1 MLSFFTMIDLHTHSN
16 CSDGDLSPENLVE
29 YAVSKKI
36 SVLALTDHDT
46 ISGLDIAEKSA
57 QKYGIEFVRG
67 IELGIDWP
75 SGEFHLLGYGL
86 SDISESLLDLISTLQ
101 KNREERN
108 LRIIEKLKDININTS
123 LEELYEIF
131 NTKNI
136 CRPHIADFLVQKK
149 KVKNRQKAFDLY
161 LAKGRPIYEKK
172 VGMNLDVAIQAIR
185 DSRGIPVLAH
195 PLSLYVSWGKM
206 EGVLTDLYERGICGL
221 EAWHSGVRLSEAK
234 RLEELARKL
243 GFFVTAGSDFH
254 GEKVRADRK
263 IGHTAGGTKIDE
275 RFWRFELKSA
285 LESKKN

>member
-1 MLSFFTMIDLHTHSN
+1 MIDLHTHSN
-16 CSDGDLSPENLVE
+16 CSDGDLSPEDLVK

-36 SVLALTDHDT
+36 TVLALTDHDT
-46 ISGLDIAEKSA
+46 ISGLDRAEKAS
-57 QKYGIEFVRG
+57 KENGIEFVRG
-67 IELGIDWP
+67 IELGIEWP

-86 SDISESLLDLISTLQ
+86 SEISESLHELIATLQ

-108 LRIIEKLKDININTS
+108 LRIVEKLKDIDINTS

-136 CRPHIADFLVQKK
+136 CRPHIADFLVSKK

-172 VGMNLDVAIQAIR
+172 VGMNLDVAIQAIK
-185 DSRGIPVLAH
+185 DSGGIPVLAH

-206 EGVLTDLYERGICGL
+206 EGVLQDLYERGICGL

-234 RLEELARKL
+234 RLEELAKKL

-263 IGHTAGGTKIDE
+263 IGHTAGGLKIDS
-275 RFWRFELKSA
+275 RFWNDELSVQ
-285 LESKKN
+285 LKNL

>member
-1 MLSFFTMIDLHTHSN
+1 MIDLHTHSN
-16 CSDGDLSPENLVE
+16 CSDGDLSPEELVE
-29 YAVSKKI
+29 FAHKKNI

-46 ISGLDIAEKSA
+46 ISGLERASLQAEKL
-57 QKYGIEFVRG
+57 GIEFVKG
-67 IELGIDWP
+67 IEIGIEWP

-86 SDISESLLDLISTLQ
+86 ENPSQSLYELIETLQ

-108 LRIIEKLKDININTS
+108 LRIVEKLKEIEVFTS
-123 LEELYEIF
+123 LEELYETF

-136 CRPHIADFLVQKK
+136 CRPHIADFLVSKK
-149 KVKNRQKAFDLY
+149 KVKTRQKAFDLY

-172 VGMNLDVAIQAIR
+172 VGMNLDVAIQAIK
-185 DSRGIPVLAH
+185 DSGGIPVLAH
-195 PLSLYVSWGKM
+195 PLSLYVSWGKI
-206 EGVLTDLYERGICGL
+206 ESVLNDLKERGICGL

-263 IGHTAGGTKIDE
+263 IGHTAGGTKIDS
-275 RFWRFELKSA
+275 RFWQDELSVA
-285 LESKKN
+285 IKNL

>member
-1 MLSFFTMIDLHTHSN
+1 MIDLHTHSN
-16 CSDGDLSPENLVE
+16 CSDGDLSPEDLVE
-29 YAVSKKI
+29 YAFSKKI

-46 ISGLDIAEKSA
+46 ISGLDRAEKA
-57 QKYGIEFVRG
+57 CKEKEIEFVKG
-67 IELGIDWP
+67 IELGIEWP

-86 SDISESLLDLISTLQ
+86 SDISESLRELISTLQ

-172 VGMNLDVAIQAIR
+172 VGMNLDVAIQAIK
-185 DSRGIPVLAH
+185 DSGGIPVLAH
-195 PLSLYVSWGKM
+195 PLSLYVSWGKI
-206 EGVLTDLYERGICGL
+206 ESVLQDLYERGICGL

-263 IGHTAGGTKIDE
+263 IGHTAGGIKIDE
-275 RFWRFELKSA
+275 RFWSFELKPA
-285 LESKKN
+285 LKS

>member
-1 MLSFFTMIDLHTHSN
+1 MIDLHTHSN
-16 CSDGDLSPENLVE
+16 CSDGDLSPEDLVK

-36 SVLALTDHDT
+36 TVLALTDHDT
-46 ISGLDIAEKSA
+46 ISGLDRAEKASREN
-57 QKYGIEFVRG
+57 GIEFVRG
-67 IELGIDWP
+67 IELGIEWP

-86 SDISESLLDLISTLQ
+86 SEISESLHELIATLQ

-108 LRIIEKLKDININTS
+108 LRIVEKLKDIDINTS

-136 CRPHIADFLVQKK
+136 CRPHIADFLVSKK

-172 VGMNLDVAIQAIR
+172 VGMNLDVAIQAIK
-185 DSRGIPVLAH
+185 DSGGIPVLAH

-206 EGVLTDLYERGICGL
+206 EGVLQDLYERGICGL

-243 GFFVTAGSDFH
+243 RFFVTAGSDFH

-263 IGHTAGGTKIDE
+263 IGHTAGGIKIDE
-275 RFWRFELKSA
+275 RFWNSELKPA
-285 LESKKN
+285 LKS

>member
-1 MLSFFTMIDLHTHSN
+1 MIDLHTHSN
-16 CSDGDLSPENLVE
+16 CSDGDLSPEDLVE
-29 YAVSKKI
+29 YAFSKKI

-46 ISGLDIAEKSA
+46 ISGLDRAEKA
-57 QKYGIEFVRG
+57 CKEKEIEFVRG
-67 IELGIDWP
+67 IELGIEWP

-86 SDISESLLDLISTLQ
+86 SNISESLRELITTLQ

-108 LRIIEKLKDININTS
+108 LRILEKLKDININTS

-172 VGMNLDVAIQAIR
+172 VGMNLDVAIQAIK
-185 DSRGIPVLAH
+185 DSGGIPVLAH
-195 PLSLYVSWGKM
+195 PLSLYVSWGKI
-206 EGVLTDLYERGICGL
+206 EGVLQDLYERGICGL

-263 IGHTAGGTKIDE
+263 IGHTAGGIKIDE
-275 RFWRFELKSA
+275 RFWSFELKPA
-285 LESKKN
+285 LKS

>member
-1 MLSFFTMIDLHTHSN
+1 MIDLHTHSN
-16 CSDGDLSPENLVE
+16 CSDGDLSPEDLVK

-36 SVLALTDHDT
+36 TVLALTDHDT
-46 ISGLDIAEKSA
+46 ISGLDRAEKAS
-57 QKYGIEFVRG
+57 KENGIEFVRG
-67 IELGIDWP
+67 IELGIEWS

-86 SDISESLLDLISTLQ
+86 SEISESLHELIATLQ

-108 LRIIEKLKDININTS
+108 LRIVEKLKDIDINTS

-136 CRPHIADFLVQKK
+136 CRPHIADFLVSKK

-172 VGMNLDVAIQAIR
+172 VGMNLDVAIQAIK
-185 DSRGIPVLAH
+185 DSEGIPVLAH
-195 PLSLYVSWGKM
+195 PLSLYVSWGKI
-206 EGVLTDLYERGICGL
+206 EGVLTDLKERGICGL

-263 IGHTAGGTKIDE
+263 IGHTAGGLKIDS
-275 RFWRFELKSA
+275 RFWNDELSVQ
-285 LESKKN
+285 LKNL

>member
-1 MLSFFTMIDLHTHSN
+1 MIDLHTHSN
-16 CSDGDLSPENLVE
+16 CSDGDLSPEDLVK

-36 SVLALTDHDT
+36 TVLALTDHDT
-46 ISGLDIAEKSA
+46 ISGLDRAEKAS
-57 QKYGIEFVRG
+57 KENGIEFVRG
-67 IELGIDWP
+67 IELGIEWP

-86 SDISESLLDLISTLQ
+86 SEISESLHELIATLQ

-108 LRIIEKLKDININTS
+108 LRIVEKLKDIDINTS

-136 CRPHIADFLVQKK
+136 CRPHIADFLVSKK

-172 VGMNLDVAIQAIR
+172 VGMNLDVAIQAIK
-185 DSRGIPVLAH
+185 DSGGIPVLAH

-206 EGVLTDLYERGICGL
+206 EGVLQDLYERGICGL

-243 GFFVTAGSDFH
+243 RFFVTAGSDFH

-263 IGHTAGGTKIDE
+263 IGHTAGGIKIDE
-275 RFWRFELKSA
+275 RFWNSELKPA
-285 LESKKN
+285 LKS

>member
-1 MLSFFTMIDLHTHSN
+1 MIDLHTHSN
-16 CSDGDLSPENLVE
+16 CSDGDLSPEELIE
-29 YAVSKKI
+29 FAHKKNI

-46 ISGLDIAEKSA
+46 LSGLERANSAA
-57 QKYGIEFVRG
+57 QKLGIEFVRG
-67 IELGIDWP
+67 IEIGIEWT

-86 SDISESLLDLISTLQ
+86 SKISSSLEELIETLQ

-108 LRIIEKLKDININTS
+108 LRIVEKLKDIEVYTS
-123 LEELYEIF
+123 IEELYEMF

-136 CRPHIADFLVQKK
+136 CRPHIADFLVSKK

-172 VGMNLDVAIQAIR
+172 VGMNLDVAIQAIK
-185 DSRGIPVLAH
+185 DSEGIPVLAH
-195 PLSLYVSWGKM
+195 PLSLYVSWGKI
-206 EGVLTDLYERGICGL
+206 EGVLTDLKERGICGL

-263 IGHTAGGTKIDE
+263 IGHTAGGLKIDT
-275 RFWRFELKSA
+275 RFWNDELSVQ
-285 LESKKN
+285 LKNM

>member
-1 MLSFFTMIDLHTHSN
+1 MIDLHTHSN
-16 CSDGDLSPENLVE
+16 CSDGDLSPEELIE
-29 YAVSKKI
+29 FAHKKNI

-46 ISGLDIAEKSA
+46 LSGLERANSAA
-57 QKYGIEFVRG
+57 QKLGIEFVRG
-67 IELGIDWP
+67 IEIGIEWT

-86 SDISESLLDLISTLQ
+86 SKISSSLEELIETLQ

-108 LRIIEKLKDININTS
+108 LRIVEKLKDIEVYTS
-123 LEELYEIF
+123 IEELYEMF

-136 CRPHIADFLVQKK
+136 CRPHIADFLVSKK

-172 VGMNLDVAIQAIR
+172 VGMNLDVAIQAIK
-185 DSRGIPVLAH
+185 DSEGIPVLAH
-195 PLSLYVSWGKM
+195 PLSLYVSWGKI
-206 EGVLTDLYERGICGL
+206 EGVLTDLKERGICGL

-254 GEKVRADRK
+254 GEKIRADRK
-263 IGHTAGGTKIDE
+263 IGHTAGGLKIDS
-275 RFWRFELKSA
+275 RFWNDELSVQ
-285 LESKKN
+285 LKNM

>member
-1 MLSFFTMIDLHTHSN
+1 MLSFFIMIDLHTHSN
-16 CSDGDLSPENLVE
+16 CSDGDLSPEDLVK

-36 SVLALTDHDT
+36 TVLALTDHDT
-46 ISGLDIAEKSA
+46 ISGLDRAEKAS
-57 QKYGIEFVRG
+57 KENGIEFVRG
-67 IELGIDWP
+67 IELGIEWP

-86 SDISESLLDLISTLQ
+86 SEISESLHELIATLQ

-108 LRIIEKLKDININTS
+108 LRIVEKLKDIDINTS

-136 CRPHIADFLVQKK
+136 CRPHIADFLVSKK

-172 VGMNLDVAIQAIR
+172 VGMNLDVAIQAIK
-185 DSRGIPVLAH
+185 DSGGIPVLAH

-206 EGVLTDLYERGICGL
+206 EGVLQDLYERGICGL

-243 GFFVTAGSDFH
+243 RFFVTAGSDFH

-263 IGHTAGGTKIDE
+263 IGHTAGGIKIDE
-275 RFWRFELKSA
+275 RFWSFELKPA
-285 LESKKN
+285 LKS

>member
-1 MLSFFTMIDLHTHSN
+1 MIDLHTHSN
-16 CSDGDLSPENLVE
+16 CSDGDLSPEDLVK

-36 SVLALTDHDT
+36 TVLALTDHDT
-46 ISGLDIAEKSA
+46 ISGLDRAEKAS
-57 QKYGIEFVRG
+57 KENGIEFVRG
-67 IELGIDWP
+67 IELGIEWP

-86 SDISESLLDLISTLQ
+86 SEISESLHELIATLQ

-108 LRIIEKLKDININTS
+108 LRIVEKLKDIDINTS

-136 CRPHIADFLVQKK
+136 CRPHIADFLVSKK
-149 KVKNRQKAFDLY
+149 KVKTRQKAFDLY

-172 VGMNLDVAIQAIR
+172 VGMNLDVAIQAIK
-185 DSRGIPVLAH
+185 DSGGIPVLAH

-206 EGVLTDLYERGICGL
+206 EGVLQDLYERGICGL

-243 GFFVTAGSDFH
+243 RFFVTAGSDFH

-263 IGHTAGGTKIDE
+263 IGHTAGGIKIDE
-275 RFWRFELKSA
+275 RFWNSELKPA
-285 LESKKN
+285 LKS

>member
-1 MLSFFTMIDLHTHSN
+1 MIDLHTHSN
-16 CSDGDLSPENLVE
+16 CSDGDLSPESLIE
-29 YAVSKKI
+29 YAASKKI

-46 ISGLDIAEKSA
+46 ISGLDRAEKTCKEK
-57 QKYGIEFVRG
+57 QIEFVRG
-67 IELGIDWP
+67 IELGIEWP

-86 SDISESLLDLISTLQ
+86 SDISESLLELIDSLQ

-108 LRIIEKLKDININTS
+108 LRIIEKLKDIGINTS
-123 LEELYEIF
+123 LEELCEIF

-136 CRPHIADFLVQKK
+136 GRPHIADFLVQKK

-172 VGMNLDVAIQAIR
+172 VGMNLDVAIQAIK
-185 DSRGIPVLAH
+185 DSGGIPVLAH

-206 EGVLTDLYERGICGL
+206 EGVLQDLYERGICGL

-263 IGHTAGGTKIDE
+263 IGHTAGGIKIDE
-275 RFWRFELKSA
+275 RFWNFELKVA
-285 LESKKN
+285 LKS

>member
-1 MLSFFTMIDLHTHSN
+1 MIDLHTHSN
-16 CSDGDLSPENLVE
+16 CSDGDLSPEELIE
-29 YAVSKKI
+29 FAHKKNI

-46 ISGLDIAEKSA
+46 LSGLERANSAA
-57 QKYGIEFVRG
+57 QKLGIEFVRG
-67 IELGIDWP
+67 IEIGIEWT

-86 SDISESLLDLISTLQ
+86 SKISSSLEELIETLQ

-108 LRIIEKLKDININTS
+108 LRIVEKLKDIEVYTS
-123 LEELYEIF
+123 IEELYEMF

-136 CRPHIADFLVQKK
+136 CRPHIADFLVSKK

-172 VGMNLDVAIQAIR
+172 VGMNLDVAIQAIK
-185 DSRGIPVLAH
+185 DSEGIPVLAH
-195 PLSLYVSWGKM
+195 PLSLYVSWGKI
-206 EGVLTDLYERGICGL
+206 EGVLTDLKERGICGL

-263 IGHTAGGTKIDE
+263 IGHTAGGLKIDS
-275 RFWRFELKSA
+275 RFWNDELSVQ
-285 LESKKN
+285 LKNM

>member
-1 MLSFFTMIDLHTHSN
+1 MIDLHTHSN
-16 CSDGDLSPENLVE
+16 CSDGDLSPEDLVE
-29 YAVSKKI
+29 YAFSKKI

-46 ISGLDIAEKSA
+46 ISGLDRAEKA
-57 QKYGIEFVRG
+57 CKEKEIEFVRG
-67 IELGIDWP
+67 IELGIEWP

-86 SDISESLLDLISTLQ
+86 SNISESLRELITTLQ

-108 LRIIEKLKDININTS
+108 LRILEKLKDININTS

-172 VGMNLDVAIQAIR
+172 VGMNLDVAIQAIK
-185 DSRGIPVLAH
+185 DSGGIPVLAH
-195 PLSLYVSWGKM
+195 PLSLYVSWGKI
-206 EGVLTDLYERGICGL
+206 EGVLQDLYERGLCGL

-263 IGHTAGGTKIDE
+263 IGHTAGGIKIDE
-275 RFWRFELKSA
+275 RFWSFELKPA
-285 LESKKN
+285 LKS

>member
-1 MLSFFTMIDLHTHSN
+1 MIDLHTHSN
-16 CSDGDLSPENLVE
+16 CSDGDLSPEDLVE
-29 YAVSKKI
+29 YAFSKKI

-46 ISGLDIAEKSA
+46 ISGLDRAEKA
-57 QKYGIEFVRG
+57 CKEKEIEFVKG
-67 IELGIDWP
+67 IELGIEWP

-86 SDISESLLDLISTLQ
+86 SNISESLQELITTLQ

-172 VGMNLDVAIQAIR
+172 VGMNLDVAIQAIK
-185 DSRGIPVLAH
+185 DSGGIPVLAH
-195 PLSLYVSWGKM
+195 PLSLYVSWGKI
-206 EGVLTDLYERGICGL
+206 EGVLQDLYERGICGL
-221 EAWHSGVRLSEAK
+221 EAWHSGVRLTEAK

-263 IGHTAGGTKIDE
+263 IGHTAGGIKIDE
-275 RFWRFELKSA
+275 RFWSFELKPA
-285 LESKKN
+285 LKS

>member
-1 MLSFFTMIDLHTHSN
+1 MIDLHTHSN
-16 CSDGDLSPENLVE
+16 CSDGDLSPEDLVE
-29 YAVSKKI
+29 YAFSKKI

-46 ISGLDIAEKSA
+46 ISGLDRAEKA
-57 QKYGIEFVRG
+57 CKEKEIEFVKG
-67 IELGIDWP
+67 IELGIEWP

-86 SDISESLLDLISTLQ
+86 SNISESLQELITTLQ

-172 VGMNLDVAIQAIR
+172 VGMNLDVAIQAIK
-185 DSRGIPVLAH
+185 DSGGIPVLAH
-195 PLSLYVSWGKM
+195 PLSLYVSWGKI
-206 EGVLTDLYERGICGL
+206 EGVLQDLYERGICGL

-263 IGHTAGGTKIDE
+263 IGHTAGGINIDE
-275 RFWRFELKSA
+275 RFWSFELKPA
-285 LESKKN
+285 LKS

>member
-1 MLSFFTMIDLHTHSN
+1 MIDLHTHSN
-16 CSDGDLSPENLVE
+16 CSDGDLSPEDLVE
-29 YAVSKKI
+29 YAFSKKI

-46 ISGLDIAEKSA
+46 ISGLDRAEKA
-57 QKYGIEFVRG
+57 CKEKEIEFVKG
-67 IELGIDWP
+67 IELGIEWP

-86 SDISESLLDLISTLQ
+86 SNISESLRELISTLQ

-172 VGMNLDVAIQAIR
+172 VGMNLDVAIQSIK
-185 DSRGIPVLAH
+185 DSGGIPVLAH
-195 PLSLYVSWGKM
+195 PLSLYVSWGKI
-206 EGVLTDLYERGICGL
+206 EGVLQDLYERGICGL

-263 IGHTAGGTKIDE
+263 IGHTAGGIKIDE
-275 RFWRFELKSA
+275 RFWSFELKPA
-285 LESKKN
+285 LKS

>member
-1 MLSFFTMIDLHTHSN
+1 MIDLHTHSN
-16 CSDGDLSPENLVE
+16 CSDGDLSPEDLVE
-29 YAVSKKI
+29 YAFSKKI

-46 ISGLDIAEKSA
+46 ISGLDRAEKA
-57 QKYGIEFVRG
+57 CKEKEIEFVKG
-67 IELGIDWP
+67 IELGIEWP

-86 SDISESLLDLISTLQ
+86 SNISESLRELISTLQ

-149 KVKNRQKAFDLY
+149 KVKNRQKAFDLF

-172 VGMNLDVAIQAIR
+172 VGMNLDVAIQAIK
-185 DSRGIPVLAH
+185 DSGGIPVLAH
-195 PLSLYVSWGKM
+195 PLSLYVSWGKI
-206 EGVLTDLYERGICGL
+206 EGVLQDLYERGICGL

-263 IGHTAGGTKIDE
+263 IGHTAGGIKIDE
-275 RFWRFELKSA
+275 RFWSFELKPA
-285 LESKKN
+285 LKS

>member
-1 MLSFFTMIDLHTHSN
+1 MIDLHTHSN

-29 YAVSKKI
+29 YAVSKNI

-46 ISGLDIAEKSA
+46 ISGLDIAEKTA
-57 QKYGIEFVRG
+57 QKYEIEFIKG
-67 IELGIDWP
+67 IELGIEWP

-108 LRIIEKLKDININTS
+108 LRIIEKLKDLNINTS

-185 DSRGIPVLAH
+185 DSGGIPVLAH

-221 EAWHSGVRLSEAK
+221 EA
-234 RLEELARKL
+234 
-243 GFFVTAGSDFH
+243 
-254 GEKVRADRK
+254 
-263 IGHTAGGTKIDE
+263 
-275 RFWRFELKSA
+275 
-285 LESKKN
+285 

>member
-1 MLSFFTMIDLHTHSN
+1 MIDLHTHSN
-16 CSDGDLSPENLVE
+16 CSDGGLSPEDLVE
-29 YAVSKKI
+29 YAFSKKI

-46 ISGLDIAEKSA
+46 ISGLDRAEKA
-57 QKYGIEFVRG
+57 CKEKEIEFVKG
-67 IELGIDWP
+67 IELGIEWP

-86 SDISESLLDLISTLQ
+86 SNISESLRELITTLQ

-172 VGMNLDVAIQAIR
+172 VGMNLDVAIQAIK
-185 DSRGIPVLAH
+185 DSGGIPVLAH
-195 PLSLYVSWGKM
+195 PLSLYVSWGKI
-206 EGVLTDLYERGICGL
+206 EGVLQDLYERGICGL

-263 IGHTAGGTKIDE
+263 IGHTAGGIKIDE
-275 RFWRFELKSA
+275 RFWSFELKPA
-285 LESKKN
+285 LKS

>member
-1 MLSFFTMIDLHTHSN
+1 MIDLHTHSN
-16 CSDGDLSPENLVE
+16 CSDGDLSPEDLVK

-36 SVLALTDHDT
+36 TVLALTDHDT
-46 ISGLDIAEKSA
+46 ISGLDRAEKAS
-57 QKYGIEFVRG
+57 KENGIEFVRG
-67 IELGIDWP
+67 IELGIEWP

-86 SDISESLLDLISTLQ
+86 SEISESLHELIATLQ

-108 LRIIEKLKDININTS
+108 LRIVEKLKDIDINTS

-136 CRPHIADFLVQKK
+136 CRPHIADFLVSKK
-149 KVKNRQKAFDLY
+149 KVKTRQKAFDLY

-172 VGMNLDVAIQAIR
+172 VGMNLDVAIQAIK
-185 DSRGIPVLAH
+185 DSEGIPVLAH
-195 PLSLYVSWGKM
+195 PLSLYVSWGKI
-206 EGVLTDLYERGICGL
+206 EGVLTDLKERGICGL

-263 IGHTAGGTKIDE
+263 IGHTAGGLKIDS
-275 RFWRFELKSA
+275 RFWQDELSVQ
-285 LESKKN
+285 LKNI

>member
-1 MLSFFTMIDLHTHSN
+1 M
-16 CSDGDLSPENLVE
+16 
-29 YAVSKKI
+29 
-36 SVLALTDHDT
+36 ALTDHDT
-46 ISGLDIAEKSA
+46 ISGLDRAEKGR
-57 QKYGIEFVRG
+57 KENGIEFVRG
-67 IELGIDWP
+67 IELGIEWP

-86 SDISESLLDLISTLQ
+86 SEISESLHELIATLQ

-108 LRIIEKLKDININTS
+108 LRIVEKLKDIDINTS

-136 CRPHIADFLVQKK
+136 CRPHIADFLVSKK

-172 VGMNLDVAIQAIR
+172 VGMNLDVAIQPIK
-185 DSRGIPVLAH
+185 DSGGIPVLAH

-206 EGVLTDLYERGICGL
+206 EGVLQDLYERGICGL

-263 IGHTAGGTKIDE
+263 IGHTAGGIKIDE
-275 RFWRFELKSA
+275 RFWNSELKPA
-285 LESKKN
+285 LKS

>member
-1 MLSFFTMIDLHTHSN
+1 MMIDLHTHSN
-16 CSDGDLSPENLVE
+16 CSDGDLSPEELIE
-29 YAVSKKI
+29 FAYQKKI
-36 SVLALTDHDT
+36 EVLALTDHDT
-46 ISGLDIAEKSA
+46 ISGLERASSHAEKL
-57 QKYGIEFVRG
+57 GIEFVKG
-67 IELGIDWP
+67 IEIGIEWP

-86 SDISESLLDLISTLQ
+86 SKISSSLEELIETLQ

-108 LRIIEKLKDININTS
+108 LRIVEKLKEIEVYTS
-123 LEELYEIF
+123 LEELYELF

-136 CRPHIADFLVQKK
+136 CRPHIADFLVSKK

-172 VGMNLDVAIQAIR
+172 VGMNLDVAIQAIK
-185 DSRGIPVLAH
+185 DSEGIPVLAH

-206 EGVLTDLYERGICGL
+206 EGVLTDLKERGICGL

-263 IGHTAGGTKIDE
+263 IGHTAGGLKIDS
-275 RFWRFELKSA
+275 RFWNDELSVQ
-285 LESKKN
+285 LKNM

>member
-1 MLSFFTMIDLHTHSN
+1 MIDLHTHSN
-16 CSDGDLSPENLVE
+16 CSDGDLSPEDLVE
-29 YAVSKKI
+29 YAFSKKI

-46 ISGLDIAEKSA
+46 ISGLDRAEKA
-57 QKYGIEFVRG
+57 CKEKEIEFVKG
-67 IELGIDWP
+67 IELGIEWP

-86 SDISESLLDLISTLQ
+86 SNISESLRELISTLQ

-149 KVKNRQKAFDLY
+149 KVKNRQKAFDLF

-172 VGMNLDVAIQAIR
+172 VGMNLDVAIQAIK
-185 DSRGIPVLAH
+185 DSGGIPVLAH
-195 PLSLYVSWGKM
+195 PLSLYVSWGKI
-206 EGVLTDLYERGICGL
+206 EGVLQDLYERGICGL

-263 IGHTAGGTKIDE
+263 IGHTAGGLKIDS
-275 RFWRFELKSA
+275 RFWQDELSVQ
-285 LESKKN
+285 LKNI

>member
-1 MLSFFTMIDLHTHSN
+1 MIDLHTHSN
-16 CSDGDLSPENLVE
+16 CSDGDLSPEDLVE
-29 YAVSKKI
+29 YAFSKKI

-46 ISGLDIAEKSA
+46 ISGLDRAEKA
-57 QKYGIEFVRG
+57 CKEKEIEFVKG
-67 IELGIDWP
+67 IELGIEWP

-86 SDISESLLDLISTLQ
+86 SDISESLQELITTLQ

-108 LRIIEKLKDININTS
+108 LRILEKLKDININTS

-172 VGMNLDVAIQAIR
+172 VGMNLDVAIQAIK
-185 DSRGIPVLAH
+185 DSGGIPVLAH
-195 PLSLYVSWGKM
+195 PLSLYVSWGKI
-206 EGVLTDLYERGICGL
+206 EGVLQDLYERGICGL

-263 IGHTAGGTKIDE
+263 IGHTAGGIKIDE
-275 RFWRFELKSA
+275 RFWSFELKPA
-285 LESKKN
+285 LKS